1 MLLMKPTAGF
11 AWPYLVHFNLALQ
24 WLPEGVVA
32 AHLTALLDC
41 YLQLLNVWHLPL
53 QVKCGLEIWCA
64 SKC

>member
-1 MLLMKPTAGF
+1 MLLMPTAGF

-53 QVKCGLEIWCA
+53 QVN
-64 SKC
+64 